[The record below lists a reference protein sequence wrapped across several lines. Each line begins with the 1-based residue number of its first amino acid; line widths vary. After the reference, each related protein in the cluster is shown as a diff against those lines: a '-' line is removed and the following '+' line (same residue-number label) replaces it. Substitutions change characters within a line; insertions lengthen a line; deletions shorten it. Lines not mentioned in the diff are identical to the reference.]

1 MSARVDDADHRG
13 GAVIWRKEIDM
24 GVYIKGMKIPNGCTE
39 CAFGKGFQY
48 CEAMPPHFCGEVEWE
63 MDDVKPK
70 FCPLVE
76 VKEPHGRLIDEDE
89 VLDTVK
95 RLKSFPWGDDR
106 GNRIPLLFEPYEV
119 ERVIKQSPTVIEG
132 SKE

>member
-1 MSARVDDADHRG
+1 
-13 GAVIWRKEIDM
+13 M
-24 GVYIKGMKIPNGCTE
+24 GVYIKGATKPTS
-39 CAFGKGFQY
+39 
-48 CEAMPPHFCGEVEWE
+48 CGECFIGTRYMCEHVESFE
-63 MDDVKPK
+63 D
-70 FCPLVE
+70 CPMTE

-132 SKE
+132 SKD